1 MDLLCANLANYSELI
16 KPKFDKLNGTN
27 QIVIPHY
34 QRPYSWDGNMV
45 SRLINDWYESSEN
58 TVDKEQ
64 SKYFSGS
71 IVTALDEKDQQLVD
85 GQQRFT
91 TIFILNYLK
100 LQLLRV
106 LIREKLTTD
115 PPAIPDL
122 VEDYFD
128 TFGLVFH
135 SSRSNDVKNKHIAKI
150 KELLK
155 YIFTTQGDNTALTSF
170 KNYVSEIIS
179 IPSCTEISDGYK
191 SECININ
198 KELLASE
205 NLYIKYHRKSYNDDI
220 RSALAS
226 FFVRLGSQT
235 GPNIELADK
244 GLLTKNDE
252 ELTIRERYVNSAYVL
267 FDEFYKLVS
276 DKKDSIEVASSMLNC
291 ISKFM
296 RDVEFC
302 LIATGNI
309 RDAYTLFEVL
319 NDRAMT
325 LSDLDL
331 IKNDF
336 YKKYCLSNKGVDSNL
351 LDHAIESR
359 DKQWGDKIFPE
370 QSPQFLHNYTSYF
383 YSVLMSGLNN
393 YKVNNKVRHREA
405 INQYLESK
413 RAKKFS
419 NDDFEYDFN
428 VLEMISTLLRHF
440 SLRHKSKESYA
451 VKVDYSDCSDT
462 YKCFHYLNAVGQDGV
477 LSALV
482 TVIIKYYLNKNQN
495 QNIDINLFV
504 NYLAKLENGSKEYSD
519 LDSFSRNLMRC
530 SIMAKDHSKPK
541 ELSDS
546 VIKNNAM
553 ITDSSNCNL
562 SIDSNILKGLD
573 EEFENYLENWR
584 YRSGDIR
591 IRVLFS
597 RLIRSIYDETTDN
610 LKASGEGFFYTISKS
625 LVDGIQLDHMEPQKI
640 DQYNIESYFS
650 DSDREYH
657 INSIGNIFPL
667 ISKLNQEKSNR
678 PFRVFYNY
686 MKKQNLHAHWFV
698 KKIIDNFEENNEDK
712 VPNKK
717 FFTKQKS
724 ITKKYFKQV
733 VSTWF

>member
-1 MDLLCANLANYSELI
+1 
-16 KPKFDKLNGTN
+16 
-27 QIVIPHY
+27 
-34 QRPYSWDGNMV
+34 
-45 SRLINDWYESSEN
+45 
-58 TVDKEQ
+58 
-64 SKYFSGS
+64 
-71 IVTALDEKDQQLVD
+71 
-85 GQQRFT
+85 
-91 TIFILNYLK
+91 
-100 LQLLRV
+100 
-106 LIREKLTTD
+106 
-115 PPAIPDL
+115 
-122 VEDYFD
+122 
-128 TFGLVFH
+128 
-135 SSRSNDVKNKHIAKI
+135 
-150 KELLK
+150 
-155 YIFTTQGDNTALTSF
+155 
-170 KNYVSEIIS
+170 
-179 IPSCTEISDGYK
+179 
-191 SECININ
+191 
-198 KELLASE
+198 
-205 NLYIKYHRKSYNDDI
+205 
-220 RSALAS
+220 
-226 FFVRLGSQT
+226 
-235 GPNIELADK
+235 
-244 GLLTKNDE
+244 
-252 ELTIRERYVNSAYVL
+252 
-267 FDEFYKLVS
+267 
-276 DKKDSIEVASSMLNC
+276 
-291 ISKFM
+291 
-296 RDVEFC
+296 
-302 LIATGNI
+302 
-309 RDAYTLFEVL
+309 
-319 NDRAMT
+319 MT

-351 LDHAIESR
+351 DHAIESR
-359 DKQWGDKIFPE
+359 DKQWEIKYSRNNLPVSAQLHIIFLLSFNE
-370 QSPQFLHNYTSYF
+370 W
-383 YSVLMSGLNN
+383 LNN

-625 LVDGIQLDHMEPQKI
+625 VVDGIQLDHMEPQKI
-640 DQYNIESYFS
+640 DQYNIE
-650 DSDREYH
+650 
-657 INSIGNIFPL
+657 
-667 ISKLNQEKSNR
+667 KLL
-678 PFRVFYNY
+678 F
-686 MKKQNLHAHWFV
+686 
-698 KKIIDNFEENNEDK
+698 
-712 VPNKK
+712 
-717 FFTKQKS
+717 
-724 ITKKYFKQV
+724 
-733 VSTWF
+733 